1 MSTSSVFSGSSRF
14 STDFAQV
21 ITRTVSIAS
30 LPLNLLQQQKAKL
43 DGQATALG
51 RLSGKTSGITAALS
65 AIGNSF
71 GSSSFTTSS
80 SNVAAATV
88 TVGEGATP
96 GSWDL
101 QIGNLG
107 AATVFVAQGFPPV
120 PNPSSGAYTTQTSQ
134 TLTLDPDPTDGN
146 PSPTVFTLS
155 PANQTMQALVDEI
168 NKVAGSSVQASI
180 VNIGSSSS
188 PSYQLSLQ
196 SKKLGPVDIT
206 LTDGSTTTSNTALQ
220 RGSSAQYTISGT
232 PVSTD
237 SRLITL
243 APGVTADLKATTS
256 SAMTVSVNTS
266 SSSLRSS
273 LNSFISAYNNAVA
286 EVDTHRG
293 NKTAALSG
301 DSILQATASALRQL
315 VNSGP
320 AGGGF
325 PSLQQLGIGFDQTGN
340 LYLDDTIFARAVTGS
355 GLANAK
361 TFFGSV
367 TGSGWLKSATKTL
380 DSLTNLDT
388 GLIGSA
394 IVTAGKASKADALH
408 IAEQQERIDLLET
421 NLKAQMAAADAMVAM
436 LEQQATYFSN
446 MFGAMRT
453 NQAGYQ

>member
-43 DGQATALG
+43 DDQATALG
-51 RLSGKTSGITAALS
+51 RLSGKASGITAALS

-80 SNVAAATV
+80 SNVAAAAV
-88 TVGEGATP
+88 TAGEGATP

-101 QIGNLG
+101 QIGDLG

-120 PNPSSGAYTTQTSQ
+120 PNPLSGAYTTQTSQ
-134 TLTLDPDPTDGN
+134 TLTLG
-146 PSPTVFTLS
+146 PSLTVFTLS

-168 NKVAGSSVQASI
+168 NKVAGASVQASI

-232 PVSTD
+232 AVSTD
-237 SRLITL
+237 SRHITL

-286 EVDTHRG
+286 EVNTHRG
-293 NKTAALSG
+293 NKTAPLSG

-325 PSLQQLGIGFDQTGN
+325 ASLQQLGIGFDQTGT

-421 NLKAQMAAADAMVAM
+421 SLKGQMAAADAMVAM

-446 MFGAMRT
+446 MFSAMRT